1 MRKRI
6 TNNLEKLV
14 KEIKEL
20 KKLMSSSDYVS
31 GEIYIDMIFIN
42 IENILET
49 TYISLETLLKEFKK
63 LERIEKI
70 ERFLLKER

>member
-42 IENILET
+42 IENMLET
-49 TYISLETLLKEFKK
+49 TYISLETLLKELKK
-63 LERIEKI
+63 L
-70 ERFLLKER
+70 KEFY